1 MNTFLIKFE
10 IFTSLA
16 GSSQVFDTTGDLLE
30 SIDDIYDHLT
40 KGLDMDEYGAYGEP
54 TVGKFEG
61 MN

>member
-30 SIDDIYDHLT
+30 SIDEVYEHLT
-40 KGLDMDEYGAYGEP
+40 KGIDMDEYGTSEP